1 MRTILAYGDLV
12 VSLSLDDWETRED
25 FLFFTVSQVGPLS
38 LKKKIVKIGFPMLPT
53 CGLTILALKKCAI
66 VVR

>member
-1 MRTILAYGDLV
+1 ML
-12 VSLSLDDWETRED
+12 LSLDDWETRED

-53 CGLTILALKKCAI
+53 CGLTILVLKKCAI